1 MRVLKY
7 PQGGT
12 RMLPEGTWPDSR
24 LVRPKQPV
32 RLYCPAV
39 GIPFATR
46 KACSRVNS
54 LDSKG
59 SGDIEGGVQVLLEC
73 DERLLFLVGRQGA
86 TLSVEPRHE
95 SLEGQLLGLRPT
107 RPHTAL
113 VIAVRQQIAVVISIT
128 HVGRDVKEGLK
139 KGRTMVST
147 PLEFSLIRK

>member
-1 MRVLKY
+1 MRVLEY

-32 RLYCPAV
+32 RLHCPAV

-54 LDSKG
+54 LDNKG
-59 SGDIEGGVQVLLEC
+59 SGDTEGGVQVLLEC

-86 TLSVEPRHE
+86 TLSV
-95 SLEGQLLGLRPT
+95 
-107 RPHTAL
+107 
-113 VIAVRQQIAVVISIT
+113 
-128 HVGRDVKEGLK
+128 
-139 KGRTMVST
+139 
-147 PLEFSLIRK
+147 